1 VLSDLSARLQ
11 SVVVISVTPF
21 DDRGHI
27 DLAAYADL
35 IRRLVNGGISVITP
49 NGGVGEFYSLSD
61 DEASRLLE
69 TVVSIAGGRALLI
82 PGVGHDLASAIGA
95 ARRAEG
101 MGAEA
106 VMIHPPAHPHRSE
119 DGWVAYH
126 REIADAV
133 PRLGLV
139 LYLRDGAIRPRAI
152 RSLLETAPN
161 VVAVKYA
168 VADPTKLAEMIQEVG
183 QGRLTWLCGLAELWA
198 PFFWIAGARGFTS
211 GLANVRPE
219 LPLEMLA
226 RLREDN
232 YRGAMDVWQQVHPF
246 ETMRARH
253 DNANNVPVVKEALA
267 VMGICSRRVRPPL
280 NELIPSEREE
290 LSDVVNAWRGL
301 AIDKV

>member
-1 VLSDLSARLQ
+1 MITDLSARLH
-11 SVVVISVTPF
+11 SVVAIPVTPF
-21 DDRGHI
+21 DDRGDI

-35 IRRLVNGGISVITP
+35 IRRLIRSGISVITP

-69 TVVSIAGGRALLI
+69 TAVSTAGGRALLI

-101 MGAEA
+101 MGVEA
-106 VMIHPPAHPHRSE
+106 VMIHPPAHPRSSE

-133 PRLGLV
+133 PRLGRV
-139 LYLRDGAIRPRAI
+139 LYLRDAAIRPHAI

-168 VADPTKLAEMIQEVG
+168 VADPTRLAEMIEDVG

-198 PFFWIAGARGFTS
+198 PFFWIAGGRGFTS

-267 VMGICSRRVRPPL
+267 LLGICSRRARPPL
-280 NELIPSEREE
+280 NELIPSEREK
-290 LSDVVNAWRGL
+290 LRDVVKAWRGL